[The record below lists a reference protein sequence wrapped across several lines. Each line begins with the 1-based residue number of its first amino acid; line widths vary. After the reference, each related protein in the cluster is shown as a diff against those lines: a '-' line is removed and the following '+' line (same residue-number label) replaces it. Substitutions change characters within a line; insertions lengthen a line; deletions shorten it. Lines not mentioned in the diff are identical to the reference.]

1 MLLPFFLFSKFHST
15 SLHSP
20 SSSFFMFSL
29 SLSPSLPLP
38 SPILILFILFLSLS
52 YSVLSLHSLSLF
64 RFTPSLQRMCSA
76 TLITLI
82 PSTTQ
87 SNRARSIK
95 STIKPCTHTHT
106 HLSQRI
112 TSIKWKRQKKNIKK
126 KLLKINNKN
135 AEKINN
141 KNQEFLFAFF
151 FFLIVILSTNFF
163 HTVMFIL

>member
-106 HLSQRI
+106 PIS
-112 TSIKWKRQKKNIKK
+112 KNNKYQMEKTKK
-126 KLLKINNKN
+126 KYKKKALENK
-135 AEKINN
+135 
-141 KNQEFLFAFF
+141 
-151 FFLIVILSTNFF
+151 
-163 HTVMFIL
+163 